1 MSLLSPDDGDKR
13 TGRMAITIGCDD
25 MGNTPPAISGMVERT
40 TFRNS
45 IPARGATGF
54 TPANRAAYVDVTRYR
69 VARTARVIGSH

>member
-1 MSLLSPDDGDKR
+1 
-13 TGRMAITIGCDD
+13 